1 LKPEKG
7 QIMDRR
13 EIAPLPQVLLE
24 PIVRLALLED
34 LGRAGDVTTDSII
47 AADATARAAIVARKP
62 GIVGGLDC
70 ARTAFTLLDPTIVF
84 TVQRPDGS
92 AVAAGDRIAL
102 VTGPARPIL
111 SGERVALNF
120 MTHLS
125 GIASLVAQLVEAS
138 RGHPARI
145 CCTRKTLPGLR
156 ALQKYAVR
164 VGGGVNHRFGLDDA
178 ILIKDNHIVAAGGIG
193 RAIETARRA
202 VGHMVKIEIEVDTLE
217 QLDEALPYKPDAI
230 LLDNMPPEMMR
241 RAVGIVDGRALTE
254 ASGGIRPETIAA
266 VAASG
271 VDLISVGYVTHS
283 APSLDIGL
291 DFE

>member
-1 LKPEKG
+1 
-7 QIMDRR
+7 MDRR
-13 EIAPLPQVLLE
+13 DIAPLPPVLLE

-62 GIVGGLDC
+62 GIVAGLDC
-70 ARTAFTLLDPTIVF
+70 ARMAFALLDPTIAVA
-84 TVQRPDGS
+84 VQRPDGS

-102 VTGPARPIL
+102 VTGLARPIL

-125 GIASLVAQLVEAS
+125 GIASLVALLVEAS
-138 RGHPARI
+138 RGHRARI

-193 RAIETARRA
+193 HAIAMARRA

-230 LLDNMPPEMMR
+230 LLDNMSPEMMR
-241 RAVGIVDGRALTE
+241 RAVANIAGRALTE

>member
-1 LKPEKG
+1 
-7 QIMDRR
+7 MDRR
-13 EIAPLPQVLLE
+13 EIAPLPHVLLE
-24 PIVRLALLED
+24 PIVRMALLED

-62 GIVGGLDC
+62 GIVAGLDC
-70 ARTAFTLLDPTIVF
+70 ARTAFALLDPTITF
-84 TVQRPDGS
+84 AVQRPDGS

-102 VTGPARPIL
+102 VTGGARPIL

-138 RGHPARI
+138 RGHRARI

-193 RAIETARRA
+193 HAIATARRA
-202 VGHMVKIEIEVDTLE
+202 VGHMVKIEIEVDRLE
-217 QLDEALPYKPDAI
+217 QIDEALMHKPDAI
-230 LLDNMPPEMMR
+230 LLDNMSPEMMR
-241 RAVGIVDGRALTE
+241 QAVAMIDGRALTE

-291 DFE
+291 DFD

>member
-1 LKPEKG
+1 
-7 QIMDRR
+7 MDRR
-13 EIAPLPQVLLE
+13 EIAPLPPVLLE
-24 PIVRLALLED
+24 PIVRSALLED

-62 GIVGGLDC
+62 GIVAGLDC
-70 ARTAFTLLDPTIVF
+70 ARLAFALLDPTIAIA
-84 TVQRPDGS
+84 VQRPDGS

-102 VTGPARPIL
+102 VSGAARPIL

-125 GIASLVAQLVEAS
+125 GIASLVAVLVAAS
-138 RGHPARI
+138 RGYRARI

-164 VGGGVNHRFGLDDA
+164 VGGGVNHRFGLDDG
-178 ILIKDNHIVAAGGIG
+178 ILLKDNHIVAAGGIG
-193 RAIETARRA
+193 QAIATARRA
-202 VGHMVKIEIEVDTLE
+202 VGHMVKIEIEVDTLA
-217 QLDEALPYKPDAI
+217 QIDEALAHKPDAI
-230 LLDNMPPEMMR
+230 LLDNMSPEMMR
-241 RAVGIVDGRALTE
+241 QAVAIIDGRALTE
-254 ASGGIRPETIAA
+254 ASGGIRPETVAA

>member
-1 LKPEKG
+1 
-7 QIMDRR
+7 MDRR

-34 LGRAGDVTTDSII
+34 LGRAGDVTTDSMIP
-47 AADATARAAIVARKP
+47 ADATARAAIVARKP
-62 GIVGGLDC
+62 GIVAGLDC
-70 ARTAFTLLDPTIVF
+70 ARTAFALLDPAIAF
-84 TVQRPDGS
+84 AVQRPDGS

-102 VTGPARPIL
+102 VTGSARPIL

-138 RGHPARI
+138 RGHRARI

-156 ALQKYAVR
+156 AVQKYAVR

-193 RAIETARRA
+193 QAIETARRA
-202 VGHMVKIEIEVDTLE
+202 VGHMVKIEIEIDTLV
-217 QLDEALPYKPDAI
+217 QIDEALRYRPDAI
-230 LLDNMPPEMMR
+230 LLDNMSPELMR
-241 RAVGIVDGRALTE
+241 QAVAIIDGRALTE

-283 APSLDIGL
+283 APALDIGL

>member
-1 LKPEKG
+1 MRK
-7 QIMDRR
+7 IMDRR
-13 EIAPLPQVLLE
+13 EIAPLPHVLLE
-24 PIVRLALLED
+24 PIVRMALLED

-62 GIVGGLDC
+62 GIVAGLDC
-70 ARTAFTLLDPTIVF
+70 ARTAFALLDPTITF
-84 TVQRPDGS
+84 AVQRPDGS
-92 AVAAGDRIAL
+92 AVAAGDRLAL
-102 VTGPARPIL
+102 VTGGARPIL

-138 RGHPARI
+138 RGHRARI

-193 RAIETARRA
+193 HAIATARRT
-202 VGHMVKIEIEVDTLE
+202 VGHMVKIEIEVDRLE
-217 QLDEALPYKPDAI
+217 QIDEALMHKPDAI
-230 LLDNMPPEMMR
+230 LLDNMSPEMMR
-241 RAVGIVDGRALTE
+241 QAVAMIDGRALTE

-291 DFE
+291 DFD

>member
-1 LKPEKG
+1 
-7 QIMDRR
+7 MDRR
-13 EIAPLPQVLLE
+13 EIAPLPQVLIE

-34 LGRAGDVTTDSII
+34 LGRAGDVTTDSMIP
-47 AADATARAAIVARKP
+47 AGATARAAIVARKP
-62 GIVGGLDC
+62 GIVAGLDC
-70 ARTAFTLLDPTIVF
+70 ARTAFALLDPAIAF
-84 TVQRPDGS
+84 AVQRPDGS

-138 RGHPARI
+138 RGHRARI

-156 ALQKYAVR
+156 AVQKYAVR

-193 RAIETARRA
+193 HAIETARRA

-217 QLDEALPYKPDAI
+217 QIDEALRYRPDAI
-230 LLDNMPPEMMR
+230 LLDNMSPELMR
-241 RAVGIVDGRALTE
+241 QAVAIIDGRALTE

-283 APSLDIGL
+283 APALDIGL

>member
-1 LKPEKG
+1 
-7 QIMDRR
+7 MDRR

-34 LGRAGDVTTDSII
+34 LGRAGDVTTDSMIP
-47 AADATARAAIVARKP
+47 ADATARAAIVARKP
-62 GIVGGLDC
+62 GIVAGLDC
-70 ARTAFTLLDPTIVF
+70 ARTAFALLDPAIAF
-84 TVQRPDGS
+84 AVQRPDGS

-102 VTGPARPIL
+102 VTGSARPIL

-138 RGHPARI
+138 RGHRARI

-156 ALQKYAVR
+156 AVQKYAVR

-193 RAIETARRA
+193 HAIETARRA

-217 QLDEALPYKPDAI
+217 QIDEALRYRPDAI
-230 LLDNMPPEMMR
+230 LLDNMSPELMR
-241 RAVGIVDGRALTE
+241 QAVAIIDGRALTE

-283 APSLDIGL
+283 APALDIGL

>member
-1 LKPEKG
+1 
-7 QIMDRR
+7 MDRR
-13 EIAPLPQVLLE
+13 EIAPLPSVLLE
-24 PIVRLALLED
+24 PIVRSALLED

-62 GIVGGLDC
+62 GIVAGLDC
-70 ARTAFTLLDPTIVF
+70 ARLAFALLDPTIAIA
-84 TVQRPDGS
+84 VQRPDGS

-102 VTGPARPIL
+102 VSGAARPIL

-125 GIASLVAQLVEAS
+125 GIASLVAVLVAAS
-138 RGHPARI
+138 RGYRARI

-164 VGGGVNHRFGLDDA
+164 VGGGVNHRFGLDDG

-193 RAIETARRA
+193 QAIATARRA
-202 VGHMVKIEIEVDTLE
+202 VGHMVKIEIEVDTLA
-217 QLDEALPYKPDAI
+217 QIDEALAHKPDAI
-230 LLDNMPPEMMR
+230 LLDNMSPEMMR
-241 RAVGIVDGRALTE
+241 QAVAIIDGRALTE
-254 ASGGIRPETIAA
+254 ASGGIRPETVAA